1 MVPMP
6 AIATLALLLLAH
18 AQSSAPSELEGL
30 WRNPIG
36 SAIIRVAPCGQ
47 ALCGTVVWASERG
60 KREASTSTSHVVGTT
75 VQTGV
80 RPVSDNRWS
89 GELFIP
95 DDNVHV
101 GARLQLLG
109 RNRLKLTGCAV
120 LGLFCRSQIW
130 TRTDEPLPHPG

>member
-1 MVPMP
+1 ML
-6 AIATLALLLLAH
+6 TLLLLVH
-18 AQSSAPSELEGL
+18 AQSPAPDNLEGL

-36 SAIIRVAPCGQ
+36 SAVIRVAPCGRV
-47 ALCGTVVWASERG
+47 LCGTVVWASERG
-60 KREASTSTSHVVGTT
+60 KREAATSTSHIVGTT
-75 VQTGV
+75 VLTGV
-80 RPVSDNRWS
+80 KPVSDNRWF

-101 GARLQLLG
+101 AARLQLLG

-130 TRTDEPLPHPG
+130 TRTGEPWPRPG

>member
-1 MVPMP
+1 ML
-6 AIATLALLLLAH
+6 TLLLLVH
-18 AQSSAPSELEGL
+18 AQSPAPDNLEGL

-36 SAIIRVAPCGQ
+36 SAVIRVAGCGR

-60 KREASTSTSHVVGTT
+60 KREAATSTSHIVGTT
-75 VQTGV
+75 VLTGV
-80 RPVSDNRWS
+80 KPVSDNRWS

-101 GARLQLLG
+101 AARLQLLG

-130 TRTDEPLPHPG
+130 TRTDERWPRPG

>member
-1 MVPMP
+1 ML
-6 AIATLALLLLAH
+6 TLLLLVH
-18 AQSSAPSELEGL
+18 AQSPAPDNLEGL

-36 SAIIRVAPCGQ
+36 SAVIRVAPCGRV
-47 ALCGTVVWASERG
+47 LCGTVVWASERG
-60 KREASTSTSHVVGTT
+60 KREAATSTSHIVGTT
-75 VQTGV
+75 VLTGV
-80 RPVSDNRWS
+80 KPVSDNRWS

-101 GARLQLLG
+101 AARLQLLG

-130 TRTDEPLPHPG
+130 TRTDERWPRPG